1 MAFVDVLGG
10 GHAALEA
17 ANKAWGLA
25 LADDEIDYLVNAFTR
40 AWRATP
46 PTWS

>member
-1 MAFVDVLGG
+1 MEHVDVLAG

-17 ANKAWGLA
+17 ANTQWGLA
-25 LADDEIDYLVNAFTR
+25 LADDEIDYLVNAFQGSS
-40 AWRATP
+40 ATP